1 MLDPTLRLAG
11 LDEADAID
19 ALMKASTRDL
29 FVSTGNADVLM
40 PDGQRLAC
48 VAMEKPISVD

>member
-1 MLDPTLRLAG
+1 MPEPDRPTPALRLAR

-29 FVSTGNADVLM
+29 FPAWY
-40 PDGQRLAC
+40 
-48 VAMEKPISVD
+48 